1 MTFLRNNEINA
12 TSDFLIR
19 SGRGFFQFRAKNFF
33 LLFFLLFLTG
43 SWNIGHE
50 LDKQNFHIRGIQGII
65 NTSVLVTF
73 ESS

>member
-1 MTFLRNNEINA
+1 MPLA
-12 TSDFLIR
+12 TSLFAAEEDFFSFERKI
-19 SGRGFFQFRAKNFF
+19 FFC
-33 LLFFLLFLTG
+33 FFLLFLTG

-50 LDKQNFHIRGIQGII
+50 LDKQNFHIQGIQGII